1 MMKYYCLFFFIL
13 FSCYC
18 NGQKILKGVVSD
30 EQKKPIPGASVFLSN
45 TSIGTSA
52 DGKGNFELSLPNG
65 KYDLIVSSIGYET
78 YSQTIT
84 TSTLNDFISII
95 LKPKSEQMET
105 VVIEPFEKDGWE
117 KWGKF
122 FLESFIGTS
131 AYVHQCNLKNS
142 KAIRFRNSKKN
153 NELTAMALEPLI
165 IENKALGYRIKYQL
179 ETFSYNF
186 KNHYLIYEGF
196 PFFEPMQGGK
206 GKQKRWEKNRRT
218 VFYGSIMHFMRTVYR
233 NKLSEEG
240 FEIRSLQKVPNIEK
254 QRVKAIYAKRF
265 STTSGPHT
273 AKTIDGTDSKDSTA
287 YYEKILAQKDYFD
300 VIGQHLLPGDSIAY
314 AIDSTLAGME
324 FNNYLLVIY
333 SKGEAPVEYS
343 QQFPKSSTAMMSEIQ
358 LINHRPVEIQANGS
372 YYYPTDLF
380 SSGYWAWSEKIAT
393 MLPFDYEVQ

>member
-1 MMKYYCLFFFIL
+1 
-13 FSCYC
+13 
-18 NGQKILKGVVSD
+18 
-30 EQKKPIPGASVFLSN
+30 
-45 TSIGTSA
+45 
-52 DGKGNFELSLPNG
+52 
-65 KYDLIVSSIGYET
+65 
-78 YSQTIT
+78 
-84 TSTLNDFISII
+84 
-95 LKPKSEQMET
+95 
-105 VVIEPFEKDGWE
+105 
-117 KWGKF
+117 
-122 FLESFIGTS
+122 
-131 AYVHQCNLKNS
+131 
-142 KAIRFRNSKKN
+142 
-153 NELTAMALEPLI
+153 
-165 IENKALGYRIKYQL
+165 
-179 ETFSYNF
+179 
-186 KNHYLIYEGF
+186 
-196 PFFEPMQGGK
+196 
-206 GKQKRWEKNRRT
+206 
-218 VFYGSIMHFMRTVYR
+218 MRTVYR